1 MENSQGEEFRPVLRS
16 ATAKLV
22 ARLLA
27 PLLDSGL
34 VAADE
39 YRTITASLNHL
50 ARHGIPLP
58 AVQRKLIRP
67 QEAAELLGISYS
79 GFREIESTL
88 PIKRRVIGKSVRY
101 YLPEIVALMESEAL
115 VKGEVKAPPTFDQAG
130 SEDRPFERNF

>member
-1 MENSQGEEFRPVLRS
+1 MNEEAKMTLRP

-34 VAADE
+34 VTAGE
-39 YRTITASLNHL
+39 YRTITASLNHI
-50 ARHGIPLP
+50 ARHGTPIP

-67 QEAAELLGISYS
+67 HEAAELLGISYS
-79 GFREIESTL
+79 GFREIEGTL

-101 YLPEIVALMESEAL
+101 YLPELVELMESEAL
-115 VKGEVKAPPTFDQAG
+115 VKGGAESVTD
-130 SEDRPFERNF
+130 SL